1 MSLDPDFEE
10 MRRQGHRAIDLAV
23 AHLADLRSRR
33 VITPPVAAELAPLLA
48 EPLPRQPAGMDAT
61 LDRFFTAI
69 LPRATLVNH
78 PRFFA
83 YIPGPG
89 SFAGAIGEWVAAAT
103 NPFVGT
109 WLGGAALAQLE
120 VQTLEWLREATGLPT
135 GMTGIVTTG
144 GSMANLGGLAAGIG
158 DRDRTRAVV
167 YTSQQAHYSLAK
179 AAKVLGIPA
188 TQVRAIAT
196 DSTLRLDITALAAAI
211 AADRADGLLPAV
223 VAANAGTTN
232 TGAIDPLPAIADLCA
247 RERLWLHVDAAY
259 GGAIALLPT
268 HRPLLAGWE
277 RADSVTFDP
286 HKWFYAPF
294 ECGCLLVRDDARL
307 AKAFGGDAEYMQD
320 IPRRET
326 NFFTRGPELTRGARA
341 LKLWFLLRAV
351 GVDAIA
357 AHVRADLDHCRLA
370 HELLQTDPRIE
381 IVTPPQLSIFTF
393 ALRAGE
399 DAGRRLVD
407 DLMREGF
414 AMLSSTRLHGRFAI
428 RFCVVN
434 HRTSASDIRDSIDAI
449 RAQIDA
455 TSGV

>member
-1 MSLDPDFEE
+1 MSLDPELEE
-10 MRRQGHRAIDLAV
+10 MRRQGHRAVDLAV
-23 AHLADLRSRR
+23 AHLAELRSRR

-48 EPLPRQPAGMDAT
+48 EPLPHRPHGMDAT

-89 SFAGAIGEWVAAAT
+89 SFAGAIGAWVAAAT

-120 VQTLEWLREATGLPT
+120 VQTLEWLREATGLCA

-144 GSMANLGGLAAGIG
+144 GSMANLGGLAAGVG
-158 DRDRTRAVV
+158 EVERARAVV

-179 AAKVLGIPA
+179 AAKVLGIP
-188 TQVRAIAT
+188 TTNLRAIAT
-196 DSTLRLDITALAAAI
+196 GTDLRLDVSALAAAI
-211 AADRADGLLPAV
+211 AADRAAGRRPAV

-259 GGAIALLPT
+259 GGALALLPER
-268 HRPLLAGWE
+268 RPSLSGWE

-294 ECGCLLVRDDARL
+294 ECGCLLVRDGARL
-307 AKAFGGDAEYMQD
+307 ANAFGGDAEYMQD

-341 LKLWFLLRAV
+341 LKLWFLLRSV
-351 GVDAIA
+351 GIEAIA
-357 AHVRADLDHCRLA
+357 AHVRADIEHCQLA
-370 HELLQTDPRIE
+370 HDLLAGDPRVE
-381 IVTPPQLSIFTF
+381 ILTPPQLSIFTF

-399 DAGRRLVD
+399 AAGRRLVD
-407 DLMREGF
+407 DLMRDGF

-434 HRTSASDIRDSIDAI
+434 HRTTATDIRDSVAAILARIDAGG
-449 RAQIDA
+449 DA
-455 TSGV
+455 